1 MFMLLLLIL
10 LIADIPYTNAL
21 LREDRR
27 RLNLYQQATQ

>member
-21 LREDRR
+21 LREERR
-27 RLNLYQQATQ
+27 TQVQYEGRA